1 MTQRSGSESATGH
14 DELDAVPIAP
24 RDHDQWAASSLVL
37 SLGFGLTGAAT
48 VMLGV
53 LLPVLSRKWGL
64 RDDAAGFLLFLQF
77 LGSSLGALLV
87 GSRRVRGLISG
98 YALLAACACAL
109 AFTGMYFSFVLF
121 FFFGLG
127 LGATMTATSLLFSD
141 RYALDRAAQ
150 LERLN
155 FAWAVSATA
164 GPILFLPFLHLPS
177 LELLFFMLL
186 ALCLLFLLWAILR
199 EKEAPL
205 PTPCAQDAAPTQG
218 GATTRFL
225 LPLLL
230 MCICS
235 VGIEASLSGWL
246 STYSHRADSTS
257 AGGAAFAASLFWFG
271 IMVSR
276 LAFST
281 RLLKLVGRRRL
292 FHAILWGVA
301 ACLALLVAA
310 YHPAPI
316 RAAAFFAGL
325 SIGPLYPL
333 LLSFILQRASRGW
346 IFAVPG
352 IGSALLPWIT
362 GLLSARFG
370 SLHYGLIAP
379 CAAAGLMIA
388 LSFTAP
394 LTVEPQP
401 SASARDSGRSSLR
414 QPIF

>member
-1 MTQRSGSESATGH
+1 MSDQNKVDS
-14 DELDAVPIAP
+14 P
-24 RDHDQWAASSLVL
+24 RWVASNLVL

-53 LLPVLSRKWGL
+53 LLPALSLKWGL

-87 GSRRVRGLISG
+87 GSRRVRGLIVG
-98 YALLAACACAL
+98 YALLAMCACAL
-109 AFTGMYFSFVLF
+109 AFAGMYLSFAIF

-141 RYALDRAAQ
+141 RYPLDRAAK

-155 FAWAVSATA
+155 FAWAVGATA
-164 GPILFLPFLHLPS
+164 GPILFLPFLRQPN
-177 LELLFFMLL
+177 LEPLFFILF
-186 ALCLLFLLWAILR
+186 APCLLFLLWAILR
-199 EKEAPL
+199 ERNAPL
-205 PTPCAQDAAPTQG
+205 PAPGTQG
-218 GATTRFL
+218 AAINAREATTQFL

-246 STYSHRADSTS
+246 TTYSHRADSAG

-281 RLLKLVGRRRL
+281 RLLELVGRRRV

-301 ACLALLVAA
+301 ACLTLLVAA

-316 RAAAFFAGL
+316 RAAAFLAGL
-325 SIGPLYPL
+325 CIGPLYPL
-333 LLSFILQRASRGW
+333 LLSFVLQRTSRAW

-362 GLLSARFG
+362 GLFSAHFG

-379 CAAAGLMIA
+379 CGAAGLMIA
-388 LSFTAP
+388 LSFAIPQT
-394 LTVEPQP
+394 EPPQI
-401 SASARDSGRSSLR
+401 SVSRR
-414 QPIF
+414 